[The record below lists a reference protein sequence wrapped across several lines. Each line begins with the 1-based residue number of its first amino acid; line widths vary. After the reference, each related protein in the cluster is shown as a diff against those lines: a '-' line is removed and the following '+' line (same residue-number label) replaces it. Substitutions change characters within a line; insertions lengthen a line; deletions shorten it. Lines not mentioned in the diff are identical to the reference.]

1 MQPEQGKPPA
11 FSQIYTY
18 DQEHELDNRM
28 KPFSGLDASLLLDLQ
43 QMIKSVN
50 PYAHTYLQVGET
62 LTANPACDIK
72 LVLRSPSKQVD
83 PHRYNLPTGTDVAV
97 IMPADTLETPCKRD
111 VVVYKSAQDHPS
123 GQVLMKIDTI
133 HPMYDPLMYVLMF
146 PFGDKGFST
155 DAHPLTRKPS
165 ECCSAMQYYKYRL
178 MPQSGES
185 FNTIRSMG
193 RLFQQYVVDMHAKI
207 ESSRLQY
214 LRFNQGQLHVD
225 LYQGLADA
233 IVSSDGQPDGSLLGK
248 KVILPSSF
256 TGGPRYQHQLYQDA
270 MGIVHYFGKPD
281 FFVTFTCNPRWQEIR
296 DALLPGQTAEN
307 CQDIVARVFKL
318 KLKSLL
324 HDLFYS
330 PKPVL
335 GKMVALIYM
344 LLSGRNEDYLMHI
357 YLGFVTIQTSLKQ

>member
-11 FSQIYTY
+11 FSQIYIY
-18 DQEHELDNRM
+18 DQEHELDNCM

-146 PFGDKGFST
+146 PFGDKGFSI

-185 FNTIRSMG
+185 FNTIHRMG
-193 RLFQQYVVDMHAKI
+193 RLFQQYVVDMYAKI

-214 LRFNQGQLHVD
+214 LRFNQGQLHAD

-233 IVSSDGQPDGSLLGK
+233 VVSSDGQPNGSLLGK

-256 TGGPRYQHQLYQDA
+256 TGSPRYQHQLYQDA
-270 MGIVHYFGKPD
+270 MGIVCHFGKPD
-281 FFVTFTCNPRWQEIR
+281 FFVTFTCNPRWQEIT

-335 GKMVALIYM
+335 GKMVALIYVI
-344 LLSGRNEDYLMHI
+344 EW
-357 YLGFVTIQTSLKQ
+357 QK